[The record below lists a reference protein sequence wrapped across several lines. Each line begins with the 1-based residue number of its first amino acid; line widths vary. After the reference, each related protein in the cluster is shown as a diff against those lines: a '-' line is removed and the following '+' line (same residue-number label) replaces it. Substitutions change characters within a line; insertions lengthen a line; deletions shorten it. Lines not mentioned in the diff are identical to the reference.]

1 MRKDW
6 TGTTL
11 GEVADITMGQSPPG
25 HTYNSAAVGLPFMQG
40 SAEFGELN
48 PKPVKW
54 CSEPARVAKIGD
66 ILLSVRAPVGDTN
79 IADQQLAIGRGLAT
93 VRAKEGS
100 LTSFL
105 RLALQCSTAELISV
119 SGTGMF
125 AAITGKSLRGFRVI
139 IPPLGEQ
146 RRIVN
151 LVSSVDS
158 YIAALQQQAD
168 AARVARNAVLSE
180 LLSAGRDD
188 WTETT
193 LGDVAEYVNG
203 YPFKPEHLGEVGTP
217 VIRIR
222 QLLDPTEPVDRT
234 SIDVPDKC
242 VLRDGDIVFSWS
254 GTLAVR
260 IWTRG
265 EAFLNQHLF
274 RILPGPKVDKAL
286 LPLLIE
292 HAIEDLIEK
301 SHGTT
306 MKHITKQSLLPHEI
320 LLPPLQDQRRIVDL
334 VSSIDDVVQSTERA
348 VADAKSLRS
357 GLLSAVLSGD
367 HEIPESYDRL
377 LGAA

>member
-1 MRKDW
+1 MISDFVYFWASSERTRDTAAGLM
-6 TGTTL
+6 TGTTGRQRL
-11 GEVADITMGQSPPG
+11 SWQDLS
-25 HTYNSAAVGLPFMQG
+25 
-40 SAEFGELN
+40 
-48 PKPVKW
+48 
-54 CSEPARVAKIGD
+54 KIGLD
-66 ILLSVRAPVGDTN
+66 L
-79 IADQQLAIGRGLAT
+79 
-93 VRAKEGS
+93 
-100 LTSFL
+100 
-105 RLALQCSTAELISV
+105 
-119 SGTGMF
+119 
-125 AAITGKSLRGFRVI
+125 
-139 IPPLGEQ
+139 PPIEEQ
-146 RRIVN
+146 RRIVD
-151 LVSSVDS
+151 LISSVDS